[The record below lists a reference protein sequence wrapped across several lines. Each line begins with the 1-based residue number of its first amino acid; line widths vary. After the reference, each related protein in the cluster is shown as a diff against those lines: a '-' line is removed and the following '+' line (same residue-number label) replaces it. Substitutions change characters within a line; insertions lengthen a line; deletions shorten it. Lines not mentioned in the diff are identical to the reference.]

1 MTPEAV
7 VAPPPTPIITSF
19 PASIAVAA
27 TVIGSVV
34 LLLVAA
40 RYDHTGGVLTISLLI
55 ILAFL
60 GFIAFAMLVSVPNDQ
75 TTSAVIGALIGG
87 VGAVLTFWL
96 GKPPSP
102 PPPPSAPKSTP
113 LAPPSARTEAA
124 KIKARKRQ

>member
-60 GFIAFAMLVSVPNDQ
+60 GFIAFAMLVICPERPDDLGGDRCADRRGGCGADVLAGQAAEPAAAVA
-75 TTSAVIGALIGG
+75 AVI
-87 VGAVLTFWL
+87 VQV
-96 GKPPSP
+96 
-102 PPPPSAPKSTP
+102 
-113 LAPPSARTEAA
+113 RAA
-124 KIKARKRQ
+124 GTAIRAD